1 MLHFSNSSKFKHKQR
16 LPGLILILLISLLAS
31 PFMNARAQSGEPP
44 AAPSDVEI
52 SQGPTIVAVEMNAS
66 VNDLPDAAATPELDF
81 ELIDPVF
88 IKTPPGVSSNL
99 SPDAPVLPKM
109 PAATLNFESI
119 KFDDSC
125 GGSNCGAGYPPDTVG
140 DVGPSHYI
148 AAVNTAIAIFDKSG
162 TRLALYSFNQLWSGA
177 GTSTLCDTSNR
188 GDPTVVYDPIG
199 DRWIVAD
206 FAFTSPTATPFYECI
221 AVSKTNDPVN
231 GGWYLYALRADDAMQ
246 PNLNDYPK
254 MGIWT
259 DGLYMTANMFSTAG
273 PFVGVRVWAIDRLQL
288 ESGTLNAV
296 IVDLTS
302 GTIYSLLPAN
312 LRGTRPPVGR
322 DEFFTA
328 ESTTVYTYDVYTMH
342 PDWTT
347 PANST
352 FSGPTSVAQTSYAFV
367 PTDLIPQPNTSTL
380 LDSLGERMMMQT
392 QYTHI
397 GGVESLWVSHTVRP
411 TPTAP
416 TAIQWAQINV
426 TGGTTNTTPVQEQ
439 MFTNGGDG
447 LYRWMPSIAADHQ
460 GDIAVGYSASDSSNY
475 PSIRYAGRLAG
486 DTLSTLG
493 QGEATLPVSG
503 LGNLDFNCGGA
514 PCHRW
519 GDYTAMTVD
528 PVDNCTFWYVNEYY
542 PTPDK
547 TTIWHTRVGSFSFPG
562 CTPYI
567 SYNQLGPD
575 RFNSPGYGF
584 DVTLAHTDATQQVCL
599 RWSTDAGTNWL
610 ATAACTYNSSSDTWA
625 CNMPANITDATIT
638 YQFWIGAAADSC
650 AVTGDE
656 TLWTAYHSFNTGP
669 TDVRLDSFSA
679 VQPAAGWV
687 YPLLAFSVLCL
698 GGLLWLLR
706 RPRA

>member
-1 MLHFSNSSKFKHKQR
+1 MKHFSDSPSQSRQPRFA
-16 LPGLILILLISLLAS
+16 GIALILLISLLAS
-31 PFMNARAQSGEPP
+31 PFMNARAQSGGPP

-52 SQGPTIVAVEMNAS
+52 SQGPTIVAVEMNGS
-66 VNDLPDAAATPELDF
+66 VSNLPDAAAAPELDF
-81 ELIDPVF
+81 EPIDPVF
-88 IKTPPGVSSNL
+88 IKTPPGAGSNL
-99 SPDAPVLPKM
+99 IPDAPVLPKM

-119 KFDDSC
+119 KLDDSC
-125 GGSNCGAGYPPDTVG
+125 GSANCGAGYPPDTVG

-162 TRLALYSFNQLWSGA
+162 TRLALYSFNQLWSA
-177 GTSTLCDTSNR
+177 AATGTACDSSNR

-221 AVSKTNDPVN
+221 AVSMTNDPVN

-259 DGLYMTANMFSTAG
+259 DGLYMTANMFTSSLSFA
-273 PFVGVRVWAIDRLQL
+273 GVRVWAIDRLQL

-296 IVDLTS
+296 IADLTS
-302 GTIYSLLPAN
+302 GTIFSLLPAN

-328 ESTTVYTYDVYTMH
+328 ESTIAFTYDVYTMH

-352 FSGPTSVAQTSYAFV
+352 FSAPTSVAQTSYYLPA
-367 PTDLIPQPNTSTL
+367 TSIPQPNTSTL

-397 GGVESLWVSHTVRP
+397 GGVESLWVSHTTRP
-411 TPTAP
+411 TVIGP

-426 TGGTTNTTPVQEQ
+426 TGGTANTTPVQEQ
-439 MFTNGGDG
+439 EFTNGNDG

-460 GDIAVGYSASDSSNY
+460 GDAAVGYSASNSSNY

-503 LGNLDFNCGGA
+503 LGNLDFNCGGL

-547 TTIWHTRVGSFSFPG
+547 TTVWHTRVGSFSFPG

-584 DVTLAHTDATQQVCL
+584 DVTLAHTDASQQVCL
-599 RWSTDAGTNWL
+599 RWSADGGTNWL
-610 ATAACTYNSSSDTWA
+610 ATAACTFNSGSGTWA
-625 CNMPANITDATIT
+625 CDMPDNITDATIT
-638 YQFWIGAAADSC
+638 YQFWIGAAGDSC

-679 VQPAAGWV
+679 VQPAAGWA

>member
-1 MLHFSNSSKFKHKQR
+1 MIRISFSNKELVPMLHFSNSSKFKHKQR

-81 ELIDPVF
+81 ELVDPVF

-231 GGWYLYALRADDAMQ
+231 GGRYLYALRADDVMQ

-347 PANST
+347 PASST

-416 TAIQWAQINV
+416 TAIEWAQINV

-503 LGNLDFNCGGA
+503 LGNLILTVAERPVTAGGI
-514 PCHRW
+514 
-519 GDYTAMTVD
+519 
-528 PVDNCTFWYVNEYY
+528 
-542 PTPDK
+542 TP
-547 TTIWHTRVGSFSFPG
+547 P
-562 CTPYI
+562 
-567 SYNQLGPD
+567 
-575 RFNSPGYGF
+575 
-584 DVTLAHTDATQQVCL
+584 
-599 RWSTDAGTNWL
+599 
-610 ATAACTYNSSSDTWA
+610 
-625 CNMPANITDATIT
+625 
-638 YQFWIGAAADSC
+638 
-650 AVTGDE
+650 
-656 TLWTAYHSFNTGP
+656 
-669 TDVRLDSFSA
+669 
-679 VQPAAGWV
+679 
-687 YPLLAFSVLCL
+687 
-698 GGLLWLLR
+698 
-706 RPRA
+706 